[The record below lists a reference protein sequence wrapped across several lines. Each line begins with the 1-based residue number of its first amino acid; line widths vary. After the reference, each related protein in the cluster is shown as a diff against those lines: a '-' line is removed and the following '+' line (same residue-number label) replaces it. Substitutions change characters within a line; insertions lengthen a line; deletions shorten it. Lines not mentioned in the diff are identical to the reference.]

1 MDLKGD
7 EGNRVLLLPGVGLA
21 MSGEERR
28 GIWVIELCGSDS
40 EQLELYG
47 TERKRERLH
56 WNFGL

>member
-40 EQLELYG
+40 EQLEL
-47 TERKRERLH
+47 
-56 WNFGL
+56 